1 MMNFKNRRNWLLVAV
16 AVAVILLPA
25 TFHLTDFSLQ
35 EKDNSID
42 IIMDENNAKINH
54 FMDDQNTYLENY
66 FNSIYTS
73 QKSEIDKK
81 YSSGTISSKERDKE
95 LASIQDN
102 LNVTLKALNGITNF
116 RKDIFSTND
125 TDESILTHLNSL
137 KNINSDLKTE
147 FKATLNGS

>member
-1 MMNFKNRRNWLLVAV
+1 MNFKNRRNWLLVAV
-16 AVAVILLPA
+16 AVVVILLA
-25 TFHLTDFSLQ
+25 AVFHLTDFSLH

-42 IIMDENNAKINH
+42 IILDENNAKINH

-73 QKSEIDKK
+73 QKSEIEKK
-81 YSSGTISSKERDKE
+81 YSSGTISSEERDKE

-102 LNVTLKALNGITNF
+102 HDVSIKALNGITNF

-125 TDESILTHLNSL
+125 TDGSLLTHLNSL
-137 KNINSDLKTE
+137 KNVNSDLKTE

>member
-16 AVAVILLPA
+16 AVAVISLPVF
-25 TFHLTDFSLQ
+25 FHLTDFSLH

-42 IIMDENNAKINH
+42 IILDENNAKINH

-73 QKSEIDKK
+73 QKSEIEKK
-81 YSSGTISSKERDKE
+81 YSSGSISSEERDKE
-95 LASIQDN
+95 LESIQDN

-125 TDESILTHLNSL
+125 TDGSVLTHLNSL
-137 KNINSDLKTE
+137 KNVNSDLKTE

>member
-16 AVAVILLPA
+16 AVVVILPA
-25 TFHLTDFSLQ
+25 VFHLTDFSLQ

-66 FNSIYTS
+66 FNSVYTS
-73 QKSEIDKK
+73 QKSEIEKK
-81 YSSGTISSKERDKE
+81 YSSGTISSEERNKE

-102 LNVTLKALNGITNF
+102 LDVTLKALNGITSF

-125 TDESILTHLNSL
+125 TDGSVLTHLNSL
-137 KNINSDLKTE
+137 KNVNSDLKTE
-147 FKATLNGS
+147 FQATLNGS

>member
-16 AVAVILLPA
+16 AVVVILLPA
-25 TFHLTDFSLQ
+25 AFHLTDFSLQ

-42 IIMDENNAKINH
+42 VILDENNAKINH
-54 FMDDQNTYLENY
+54 FMDDQNTYLVNY
-66 FNSIYTS
+66 FNSVYTS
-73 QKSEIDKK
+73 QKSEIEKK

-102 LNVTLKALNGITNF
+102 LNVTLKALNGITDF

-125 TDESILTHLNSL
+125 TDGSVITHLNSL
-137 KNINSDLKTE
+137 KNVNSDLKTE
-147 FKATLNGS
+147 FQATLNGS